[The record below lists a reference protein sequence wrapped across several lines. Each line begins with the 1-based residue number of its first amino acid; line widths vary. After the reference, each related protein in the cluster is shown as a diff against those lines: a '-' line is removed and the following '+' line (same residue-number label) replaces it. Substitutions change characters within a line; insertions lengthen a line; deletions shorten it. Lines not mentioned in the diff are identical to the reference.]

1 MSKKERQQPVKVTRA
16 LCKCFGLILLR
27 IMKMVIT
34 AIEQMRK
41 LIFTEVKCALFK
53 SLPLA
58 RLA

>member
-53 SLPLA
+53 SY
-58 RLA
+58 R